1 MTELFIP
8 PKEMFF
14 RLRGYVSN
22 YFLYSRHEQEPTFGH
37 TPGPVY
43 PDQWWQL
50 IPGTG
55 KFAGYYQIQSKFTGK
70 VIFSRNSP
78 VKLIGH
84 VVGDG
89 NYEDNWFKIE
99 PGTGKLAGYFRLR
112 NYQTDRVLF
121 SRLQPEPELNDYPGH
136 LKSGDD
142 NYFTFILEDLEMEIT
157 RVEYHLD
164 KAMVTDSVSEVIG
177 STTLRN
183 RGAVSQV
190 AEFEFTRD
198 ETNSSSFEYTHGYP
212 IRVGTSGKVAIP
224 FVESGQVKVD
234 GTKSQTLKWGTA
246 ITETKPYSIRLPAV
260 GPFDNKITVTA
271 FVSRSNIEVPFTVYS
286 RSVAKGFEVATH
298 GIYKGV
304 THWNVRTDVKQERA

>member
-1 MTELFIP
+1 
-8 PKEMFF
+8 
-14 RLRGYVSN
+14 
-22 YFLYSRHEQEPTFGH
+22 
-37 TPGPVY
+37 
-43 PDQWWQL
+43 
-50 IPGTG
+50 
-55 KFAGYYQIQSKFTGK
+55 
-70 VIFSRNSP
+70 
-78 VKLIGH
+78 
-84 VVGDG
+84 
-89 NYEDNWFKIE
+89 
-99 PGTGKLAGYFRLR
+99 
-112 NYQTDRVLF
+112 
-121 SRLQPEPELNDYPGH
+121 
-136 LKSGDD
+136 
-142 NYFTFILEDLEMEIT
+142 MEIT

-164 KAMVTDSVSEVIG
+164 KAMVTASVSEVIG

-286 RSVAKGFEVATH
+286 RSVAKGFEGFCQRYVH
-298 GIYKGV
+298 
-304 THWNVRTDVKQERA
+304 RFLEPLEESMDVPLTMKFLQED